1 MNKEFDTTTCDCNY
15 IKESVFKIDK
25 LQKDV
30 QMAEAVGSCV
40 SCETSLFSSINNTI
54 PVTFNDGCCTIAGK
68 IGLNGNDTSVLR
80 IESVRCNRFVTARLL
95 SVTTEGETTTVTGTN
110 YTMIIDLDKVTAMQ
124 CFSPVNVELCNQT
137 TTV

>member
-1 MNKEFDTTTCDCNY
+1 MNTELATTTCDCNY
-15 IKESVFKIDK
+15 IKESVFKIDR

-30 QMAEAVGSCV
+30 QKAEAVGRCV

-54 PVTFNDGCCTIAGK
+54 PVSFNIGCCNVTGK
-68 IGLNGNDTSVLR
+68 IGLEGTETSFLR
-80 IESVRCNRFVTARLL
+80 IESVRCNRFATCRLL

-110 YTMIIDLDKVTAMQ
+110 YTIIIDLDRVTAMQ